1 MGIRSLP
8 LAALVIMLST
18 VFVSAADEFTGDL
31 TINAKSLNVRQV
43 HALLHDNAEGLL
55 SSPKQLRILIADRE
69 LSIDS
74 LYGTSF
80 PPVVEMGGRGEV
92 QGVLLRIDP
101 SDYRYVD
108 LTILLVKGLQTVT
121 ERVSIKNFSITGK
134 RLNASFEYADNSFAS
149 DPDYP
154 KVKFSFQISTVI
166 HDLPAVT
173 ADLKGPAALKSPQL
187 AALRA
192 IVDTLVVGDFAALE
206 KLITKRA
213 ARGIREQVAAL
224 GSGAKAAYKKV
235 GTDFKGRIPGVKR
248 IVVRGDRAVVIL
260 PGKASY
266 DLVLEGGIWK
276 GD

>member
-1 MGIRSLP
+1 
-8 LAALVIMLST
+8 MLST

-192 IVDTLVVGDFAALE
+192 IVDTLVVGDFAALRPPSWAARCPPRP
-206 KLITKRA
+206 LRPRIPASAGISPGRAGRRIPRQSPARPAGWRA
-213 ARGIREQVAAL
+213 AKPSRR
-224 GSGAKAAYKKV
+224 S
-235 GTDFKGRIPGVKR
+235 TPC
-248 IVVRGDRAVVIL
+248 
-260 PGKASY
+260 SC
-266 DLVLEGGIWK
+266 
-276 GD
+276 